1 MTIILHWSPDHGRE
15 ESPMCCRGE
24 SIQRIIAVMLQWLP
38 QITEI
43 WDSKSQAQVI
53 RGENYAPS
61 WSCQGPS
68 LRIKAEVSST
78 QQCEPAG
85 GKVRYKKKPHNHPS
99 WQKMCIACL
108 KQENLFGCT
117 HVGCL
122 EGFHRSMAPP
132 LSLRKELYLL
142 LLLGL
147 TAQLWRSDCNR
158 TMESTAG
165 SKAWKHRE
173 AFPRL

>member
-85 GKVRYKKKPHNHPS
+85 GKVRYKKKPSQSSKLTKNVHSLPQTGKSIWLHACWVPRGLPQVNGTSSEPQKGAVSPPS
-99 WQKMCIACL
+99 SGFNCPA
-108 KQENLFGCT
+108 
-117 HVGCL
+117 L
-122 EGFHRSMAPP
+122 EV
-132 LSLRKELYLL
+132 
-142 LLLGL
+142 
-147 TAQLWRSDCNR
+147 
-158 TMESTAG
+158 
-165 SKAWKHRE
+165 
-173 AFPRL
+173 RLQ